1 MTLVKIGCTQRATD
15 FPYSLNMKNNLK
27 KEKRKIISI
36 LRNVPDFIV
45 IFLNKLEVSA
55 VGNHG
60 IHPAI
65 LLILIVK
72 KKMH

>member
-27 KEKRKIISI
+27 KKKKNSI

>member
-1 MTLVKIGCTQRATD
+1 M
-15 FPYSLNMKNNLK
+15 
-27 KEKRKIISI
+27 SI
-36 LRNVPDFIV
+36 LRNVPDFIA

-65 LLILIVK
+65 LLILIAK
-72 KKMH
+72 KNALMVDSWTINQKSL